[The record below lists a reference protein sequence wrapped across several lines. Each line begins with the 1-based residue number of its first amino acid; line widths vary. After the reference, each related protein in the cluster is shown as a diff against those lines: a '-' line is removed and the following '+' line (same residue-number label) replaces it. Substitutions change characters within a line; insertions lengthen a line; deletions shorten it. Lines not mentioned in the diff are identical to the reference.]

1 MYEAI
6 LKDDRHQFRQL
17 LISAV
22 KFNSKLQRSPPEE
35 LSFAKALWFMSMPEI
50 LFREG
55 PIAAFEV
62 AMVSW

>member
-6 LKDDRHQFRQL
+6 LNDDRHQFRQL

-22 KFNSKLQRSPPEE
+22 EFNSKLGRNPPKEI
-35 LSFAKALWFMSMPEI
+35 SFAKALWLMSMPEI

-62 AMVSW
+62 AMISW